1 MRFSDRTEEELQI
14 NLTPLIDVVFLL
26 LIFFMVSTT
35 FSKES
40 QLRIQ
45 LPEAS
50 VDVEKPAGDNLLEIN
65 IGADGAYAIRG
76 PGEDRAKQLINTSQQ
91 SLERALRLAAADR
104 ADLITV
110 IRADRRTPHESVIR
124 AMDSSR
130 RLGYMH
136 ITFSTQQDD
145 GKDEPQ

>member
-1 MRFSDRTEEELQI
+1 MRFSDHTDEELQI

-50 VDVEKPAGDNLLEIN
+50 VDLEKPQGDNLLEIS
-65 IGADGAYAIRG
+65 IAVDGTYAIRG
-76 PGEDRAKQLINTSQQ
+76 PGEDKAQQLVNTNQD
-91 SLERALRLAAADR
+91 SLQRALKLAAGGR
-104 ADLITV
+104 TELVTI

-124 AMDSSR
+124 AMDTSR
-130 RLGYMH
+130 KLGYIH
-136 ITFSTQQDD
+136 ITFATQQDD
-145 GKDEPQ
+145 SKDSK